1 MADAYTLT
9 VKFAPPGT
17 GYKDGTSTWGHV
29 WLEARKPGESLNSK
43 PSFSAGWSTGSTMYR
58 GGEDNI
64 SPYDWKDYQGK
75 DISSITVEI
84 SEAQFNKLQNYLAL
98 ARTGKIL
105 GFRSVYDAGD
115 NSCIDFA
122 GKGVGYIG
130 LADKNFDGSGLFWA
144 RPDKQVNA
152 FLEQIAKHR
161 PQGADLTVEH
171 RGRTYVFGEQE
182 RGAQQFWKTVDPY
195 WYLSQNVENK
205 QNQSEYAQIAPAFRL
220 ENMPQSVQKIY
231 HAAEA
236 HLTEYHQKNGLTI
249 DGDKL
254 QNSAMALASLGYSK
268 RMNDAP
274 LFNVKEGAYLIGEL
288 NPFLIRAS
296 IDMKQAALT
305 PLEESVSRVQQEEMR
320 FEQEQEMK
328 LAQSQSRGM
337 MIS

>member
-1 MADAYTLT
+1 MADSYTLT

-17 GYKDGTSTWGHV
+17 GYKDGTFTWGHV
-29 WLEARKPGESLNSK
+29 WLEARKPREDLNGE
-43 PSFSAGWSTGSTMYR
+43 PSFSAGWSTGDNQFK
-58 GGEDNI
+58 GGNNNL
-64 SPYDWKDYQGK
+64 SKTDWKDYQGRN
-75 DISSITVEI
+75 ISSITVTI
-84 SEAQFNKLQNYLAL
+84 SKAQFEQLPIYRDLA
-98 ARTGKIL
+98 AAGKIP
-105 GFRSVYDAGD
+105 GFRSVYDGGD

-122 GKGVGYIG
+122 GKGVGYIN

-182 RGAQQFWKTVDPY
+182 RGVQQFWKTVDPY
-195 WYLSQNVENK
+195 WYLSQDIENK
-205 QNQSEYAQIAPAFRL
+205 QNQSEYTQIAPAFRL

-305 PLEESVSRVQQEEMR
+305 PLEESVSRVQQAEMR